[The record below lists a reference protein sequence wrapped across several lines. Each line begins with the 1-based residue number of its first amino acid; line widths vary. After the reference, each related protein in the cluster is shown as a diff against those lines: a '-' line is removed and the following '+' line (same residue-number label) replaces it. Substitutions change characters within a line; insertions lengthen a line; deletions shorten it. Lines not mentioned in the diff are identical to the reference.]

1 MIIVSRD
8 LVKDEGL
15 RIRDSAMLYTMNMIV
30 LYFILWMLL
39 GIPLV
44 EVLGYWVH
52 RLIFHHGALGA
63 KLRRI
68 HIHHHLVE
76 YPPESL
82 RPDKLKYAN
91 AQDPLWH
98 VIGAI
103 VMVILLILTGAGVL
117 AWWQGLAL
125 VAGSIVYAKYVVSI
139 MHQHFHL
146 PHSSLGKYAHFRRL
160 VVHHDA
166 HHYVQANYGIV
177 FIFMDKLFGTYQAT
191 VPTEA
196 ENIFPR
202 YTEPRFKKML
212 EE

>member
-1 MIIVSRD
+1 
-8 LVKDEGL
+8 
-15 RIRDSAMLYTMNMIV
+15 MIV
-30 LYFILWMLL
+30 FWLLFWTLL
-39 GIPLV
+39 GIPFV

-52 RLIFHHGALGA
+52 RLVFHQGVLGS

-82 RPDKLKYAN
+82 RPVNKIEYSN
-91 AQDPLWH
+91 AKDPLWH

-103 VMVILLILTGAGVL
+103 VIVILLTLTAFGVL

-125 VAGSIVYAKYVVSI
+125 IFGSVVYAKYVVSI
-139 MHQHFHL
+139 MHQQYHL
-146 PHSSLGKYAHFRRL
+146 PDSRLNKYAHFKRL

-166 HHYVQANYGIV
+166 HHYVQANYGVV
-177 FIFMDKLFGTYQAT
+177 FIFMDKLFGTYRAT
-191 VPTEA
+191 VPAEA
-196 ENIFPR
+196 EDVFPLSR
-202 YTEPRFKKML
+202 YSDEKFKKML